1 MKIVFFE
8 MEEWE
13 TPGTQPLAAD
23 NDLACLHEVLKPE
36 NARDY
41 ADAEIISTFL
51 SSALHQDVLAQL
63 PRLKFIATR
72 STGFDHIDLD
82 YCKAH
87 GIGVATVPAY
97 GDATVAEHAF
107 ALLLALNR
115 RIVACADQTRQGNF
129 GFIPER
135 GFELRGKTLG
145 VIGTGRI
152 GQRAIEI
159 GQGFG
164 MQVVAYDSF
173 PRQELADKMGFH
185 YASLD
190 GLLATADVLT
200 LHIPATPQT
209 SGLLSDA
216 QFDKMKSGVV
226 LINTARGAIV
236 DIAAL
241 IRALSRGKVGA
252 AGLDVLPNE
261 SLVRDESQIF
271 RTGAVPM
278 PAVPPEALADHVLT
292 RFPNVLVTPHNAY
305 NTTEARQRI
314 MATTTDN
321 ILAFENGKT
330 LNRVA

>member
-1 MKIVFFE
+1 MKIIFFE

-13 TPGTQPLAAD
+13 NPGTQPLVTD
-23 NDLACLHEVLKPE
+23 NEVVCLHEVLTPE
-36 NARDY
+36 NAGDH
-41 ADAEIISTFL
+41 ADAEVISTFL
-51 SSALHQDVLAQL
+51 SSSLHQNVLAQL
-63 PRLKFIATR
+63 PKLKFIATR

-97 GDATVAEHAF
+97 GDSTVAEHAF

-115 RIVACADQTRQGNF
+115 HIVACAEQTRQGNF

-135 GFELRGKTLG
+135 GFELHGKTLG

-159 GQGFG
+159 GHGFG

-173 PRQELADKMGFH
+173 PRQELADKMGFR
-185 YASLD
+185 YASLED
-190 GLLATADVLT
+190 LLAVVDVLT

-209 SGLLSDA
+209 RGLLSDA
-216 QFDKMKSGVV
+216 QFDKMKTGAV

-236 DIAAL
+236 DSAAL
-241 IRALSRGKVGA
+241 IRALSSGKIGA
-252 AGLDVLPNE
+252 AGLDVLPEE

-271 RTGAVPM
+271 RIGAIPM
-278 PAVPPEALADHVLT
+278 PAVPTEVLADHVLT
-292 RFPNVLVTPHNAY
+292 RFPNVLITPHNAY

-314 MATTTDN
+314 TTTTTDN
-321 ILAFENGKT
+321 IQAFRNGKS